1 MKDFLPYIIIGI
13 TAGSIYGLSAMGLVL
28 TYKTSGVFNLAHG
41 AIGAAAAYTFLELR
55 QERGVPWPI
64 AAVISVLVLGVLVG
78 LVMERLAAGLAR
90 VSTAYRIVATVGL
103 LLGILALLRLI
114 FGQGLLFFDTFLSR
128 EPAFTVQGVRVS
140 IDSVV
145 IFAIGTLAAV
155 ALSLLFRRTRIGTA
169 MRAVVDDPQ
178 LLDLTGDSPTA
189 VRRCA
194 WLIGT
199 CFAALSGVL
208 FAELQQGVDAVL
220 LSFLVVQTFGA
231 AAIGAFTN
239 LPRAY
244 MGGILVGLIQ
254 AVTSKLITGHESLQG
269 LDSNVPFVILL
280 IALIFLPRKMLVEV
294 GAFVK
299 AKAAPA
305 GLLGPQSRIALGSVL
320 AVSLLVPFVVGSKLP
335 IWTSAL
341 SQVVLFASLG
351 LLVHSS
357 GQISLSQWGFAAVG
371 GVSFAH
377 MLAQGLP
384 WGLAVLVAAL
394 ITVPVG
400 ALISL
405 PAIRLSGLYLG
416 LATLGFG
423 VLLAGFFYQKDFFFG
438 VKSNLDTR
446 RPSVLGLD
454 TDKGF
459 YYLLLA
465 IVVLVLI
472 FVVTVERSRLGRLL
486 RGLADSP
493 TALST
498 LGTNI
503 NQTRMIV
510 FSISAFLAG
519 LAGAMYSSMFGSI
532 NVDTFNYIVSIQV
545 LAVLVVSGRSTLTS
559 SIVAPILFVVIP
571 GYISNPTFA
580 LYQQLAFGVLAVAVA
595 LLSQTSLR
603 ELFAGQ
609 KQTDRPDALDRRSA
623 STTSDRLALLAP
635 VSTRRA

>member
-1 MKDFLPYIIIGI
+1 VYAVRDYLPYLIIGI
-13 TAGSIYGLSAMGLVL
+13 TSGSIYGLSAMGLVL

-41 AIGAAAAYTFLELR
+41 AVGAAAAYGFVELR
-55 QERGVPWPI
+55 QEQGLPWPV
-64 AAVISVLVLGVLVG
+64 AAVVSVLVLGVLVG
-78 LVMERLAAGLAR
+78 LVMERLAAGLAG

-103 LLGILALLRLI
+103 LLGILALLRLL
-114 FGQGLLFFDTFLSR
+114 FGLELIFFDTFLSR
-128 EPAFTVQGVRVS
+128 EPAFTIQGVRVS

-145 IFAIGTLAAV
+145 IFVVGALAAV
-155 ALSLLFRRTRIGTA
+155 MLSLLFRVTRMGRA

-178 LLDLTGDSPTA
+178 LLDLTGENPTA

-194 WLIGT
+194 WMIGT

-208 FAELQQGVDAVL
+208 FAEVQQGVDAVL
-220 LSFLVVQTFGA
+220 LSFLVIQTLGA
-231 AAIGAFTN
+231 AAIGSFTN
-239 LPRAY
+239 IPRAY
-244 MGGILVGLIQ
+244 VGGIVVGVLQ
-254 AVTSKLITGHESLQG
+254 ALTSKMITGHESLNG

-280 IALIFLPRKMLVEV
+280 LALIFLPRRQLVEV

-299 AKAAPA
+299 AKAAPS
-305 GLLGPQSRIALGSVL
+305 GLMGPQTRLFLAGALL
-320 AVSLLVPFVVGSKLP
+320 VSLVVPFVVGSKLP

-341 SQVVLFASLG
+341 TQVILFASLG
-351 LLVHSS
+351 LLVQSS

-371 GVSFAH
+371 GVAFAH
-377 MLAQGLP
+377 LLGSGLP
-384 WGLAVLVAAL
+384 WPTAVLLGAM

-423 VLLAGFFYQKDFFFG
+423 VLLAGFFYQKSFFFG
-438 VKSNLDTR
+438 VGAQLATS
-446 RPSVLGLD
+446 RPEFLGLD
-454 TDKGF
+454 SDRGF

-465 IVVLVLI
+465 LATLVLLFI
-472 FVVTVERSRLGRLL
+472 VTVERSRLGRLL

-493 TALST
+493 VALST

-519 LAGAMYSSMFGSI
+519 LSGALYSSMFGSI
-532 NVDTFNYIVSIQV
+532 NIDTFNYIVSIQV
-545 LAVLVVSGRSTLTS
+545 LAVLVVSGRNTVTS
-559 SIVAPILFVVIP
+559 SIIAPILFVVIP

-580 LYQQLAFGVLAVAVA
+580 LYQQLAFGVFAVAVA
-595 LLSQTSLR
+595 LLSQTSLQDCLAR
-603 ELFAGQ
+603 IDRSGQ
-609 KQTDRPDALDRRSA
+609 RDERRI
-623 STTSDRLALLAP
+623 STTADRLAVLTP
-635 VSTRRA
+635 VGSRR

>member
-1 MKDFLPYIIIGI
+1 VKDFLPYIIIGI

-55 QERGVPWPI
+55 QERGLPWPI

-299 AKAAPA
+299 AKAAPP

-635 VSTRRA
+635 VNTRRA

>member
-1 MKDFLPYIIIGI
+1 VKDFLPYIIIGI

-55 QERGVPWPI
+55 QERGLPWPI

-269 LDSNVPFVILL
+269 LDSNVPFVVLL

-299 AKAAPA
+299 AKAAPP

-423 VLLAGFFYQKDFFFG
+423 VLLAGFFYQKNFFFG

-623 STTSDRLALLAP
+623 STTSDRLALLAA